1 MGFINLSLKWNVI
14 KYTLYFLLIPIG
26 YLNAS
31 LNWLVILLG
40 PFLLYRSPKSLKV
53 IKLEKNFLIALL
65 FFLSIVLF
73 SGIISIDPLYPIKNA
88 LNILSIILAC
98 YFVALRLKT
107 KNELF
112 DFLNSIF
119 FTCVVYAFILYY
131 LSFDGFTFNFIE
143 SDTFGKNTSAVILF
157 IGLVV
162 NLLRAQLIKTH
173 LSSTVSTLFFYV
185 SIFFTGSIKSILVST
200 ILILSFY
207 VLKSTISLKKIFLN
221 SFFTVLFIIVC
232 IYFLKDTEYLNNYSV
247 LRITS
252 RLSVLFGGSSEIGYI
267 DSEYMTGY
275 RSYLISKG
283 LSIFYENPIIGIGL
297 ENTRAYLGTYT
308 HNNFVEILAGTGI
321 LGFGFFL
328 YAILTIFWSTLKIY
342 NTQLKVILIISLFC
356 FMLIAN
362 AQRIYD
368 NRFLMIFMFSFI
380 SIQNI
385 INNERQ

>member
-1 MGFINLSLKWNVI
+1 M
-14 KYTLYFLLIPIG
+14 
-26 YLNAS
+26 
-31 LNWLVILLG
+31 
-40 PFLLYRSPKSLKV
+40 
-53 IKLEKNFLIALL
+53 
-65 FFLSIVLF
+65 
-73 SGIISIDPLYPIKNA
+73 
-88 LNILSIILAC
+88 
-98 YFVALRLKT
+98 
-107 KNELF
+107 
-112 DFLNSIF
+112 
-119 FTCVVYAFILYY
+119 
-131 LSFDGFTFNFIE
+131 
-143 SDTFGKNTSAVILF
+143 
-157 IGLVV
+157 VV

-267 DSEYMTGY
+267 GSEYMTGY